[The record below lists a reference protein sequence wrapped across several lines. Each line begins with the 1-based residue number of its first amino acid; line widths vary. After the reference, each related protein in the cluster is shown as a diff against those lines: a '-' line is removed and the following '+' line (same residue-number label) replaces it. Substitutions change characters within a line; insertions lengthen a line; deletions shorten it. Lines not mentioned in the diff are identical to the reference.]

1 MNKKRFIIASI
12 VIFVA
17 ILLLDMLEHGV
28 VLMRAYE
35 ETTSLWRENM
45 NTLMWIMWLGNIVFS
60 FLFVFIFIKGY
71 ENKGI
76 SEGIR
81 FGIIIGL
88 LINVA
93 GIFSQ
98 YVIYPLP
105 FLMALQWFVYGMIRF
120 VIYGVLTALIYKP
133 AK

>member
-133 AK
+133 TK

>member
-76 SEGIR
+76 MEGIR

-88 LINVA
+88 LMNVV

-105 FLMALQWFVYGMIRF
+105 LLMAVQWFVYGLIRF
-120 VIYGVLTALIYKP
+120 VIYGILTALIYKP
-133 AK
+133 TK